1 MKTREIRVALV
12 EDNGG
17 LRNSLER
24 LFSAADGIALV
35 GMFNDGES
43 AVAGLAE
50 MSPDVVMVD
59 INLPGISGIEV
70 IRRSKAAMPNVQ
82 FLVLTVY
89 DEPSRIFQALAAG
102 ANGYLLKRAEPSE
115 LLSAIR
121 ELHGGGSPM
130 SGSVARKVVQSF
142 HRMGASND
150 ETENLSP
157 RETEILQLL
166 AEGYLY
172 KEIAEKCSIGI
183 ETVRTYIRRIYDKLH
198 VRSRT
203 EAVIKHLK
211 GL

>member
-1 MKTREIRVALV
+1 MKTREIRVVLV
-12 EDNGG
+12 EDNSG

-24 LFSAADGIALV
+24 LFSAVDGIALV

-43 AVAGLAE
+43 AVSGLSE
-50 MSPDVVMVD
+50 TSPDVVMVD
-59 INLPGISGIEV
+59 LNLPGISGVEV
-70 IRRSKAAMPNVQ
+70 IRKLKASMPDVQ
-82 FLVLTVY
+82 FMVLTVY

-102 ANGYLLKRAEPSE
+102 ANGYLLKRTEPAE

-121 ELHGGGSPM
+121 ELHEGGSPM

-142 HRMGASND
+142 HRMGTSND
-150 ETENLSP
+150 ESENLSP
-157 RETEILQLL
+157 REAEILQFL

-183 ETVRTYIRRIYDKLH
+183 ETVRTYIKRIYDKLH

-203 EAVIKHLK
+203 EAVVKHLK
-211 GL
+211 GT

>member
-1 MKTREIRVALV
+1 MKTREIRVVLV
-12 EDNGG
+12 EDNSG

-24 LFSAADGIALV
+24 LFSAVDGIALV

-43 AVAGLAE
+43 AVSGLSE
-50 MSPDVVMVD
+50 TSPDVVMVD
-59 INLPGISGIEV
+59 LNLPGLSGVEV
-70 IRRSKAAMPNVQ
+70 IRKLKASMPDVQ
-82 FLVLTVY
+82 FMVLTVY

-102 ANGYLLKRAEPSE
+102 ANGYLLKRTEPAE

-121 ELHGGGSPM
+121 ELHEGGSPM

-142 HRMGASND
+142 HRMGTSND
-150 ETENLSP
+150 ESENLSP
-157 RETEILQLL
+157 REAEILQFL

-183 ETVRTYIRRIYDKLH
+183 ETVRTYIKRIYDKLH

-203 EAVIKHLK
+203 EAVVKHLK
-211 GL
+211 GT